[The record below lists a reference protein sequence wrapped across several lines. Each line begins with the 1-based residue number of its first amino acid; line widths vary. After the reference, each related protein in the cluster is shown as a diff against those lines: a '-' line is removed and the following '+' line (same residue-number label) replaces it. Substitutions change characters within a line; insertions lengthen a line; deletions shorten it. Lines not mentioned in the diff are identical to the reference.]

1 METINIELQ
10 VATTGKYTLDEFV
23 AKIKDYADK
32 LSNTISKPTK
42 SYQESY
48 MTQAEQEAFVSES
61 LNRALDQMD
70 EHRKKGTK
78 PMDARELLR
87 KLREEE

>member
-32 LSNTISKPTK
+32 LGSSDIS
-42 SYQESY
+42 SD
-48 MTQAEQEAFVSES
+48 MTVV
-61 LNRALDQMD
+61 
-70 EHRKKGTK
+70 
-78 PMDARELLR
+78 
-87 KLREEE
+87 

>member
-32 LSNTISKPTK
+32 LSNTISNFFILSFNIFP
-42 SYQESY
+42 YL
-48 MTQAEQEAFVSES
+48 S
-61 LNRALDQMD
+61 L
-70 EHRKKGTK
+70 
-78 PMDARELLR
+78 
-87 KLREEE
+87 

>member
-1 METINIELQ
+1 MQ

-23 AKIKDYADK
+23 AKIKDYAHK

-48 MTQAEQEAFVSES
+48 MTKAEQEAYVSES
-61 LNRALDQMD
+61 LNRALAQMD
-70 EHRKKGTK
+70 EHRKNGTK
-78 PMDARELLR
+78 LTDAREFLR

>member
-42 SYQESY
+42 SYQEAY
-48 MTQAEQEAFVSES
+48 MTQAEQEAYVSES
-61 LNRALDQMD
+61 LNRALDQM
-70 EHRKKGTK
+70 EGHKKNGTK
-78 PMDARELLR
+78 PMTFDDFME
-87 KLREEE
+87 KWDNEE

>member
-48 MTQAEQEAFVSES
+48 MTQA
-61 LNRALDQMD
+61 NR
-70 EHRKKGTK
+70 
-78 PMDARELLR
+78 
-87 KLREEE
+87 